1 MHVLFTIDYPDK
13 FMLQYRVRFKIDRIH
28 ALISFL
34 VKFCK
39 ILDVPVCI
47 YCCTL
52 ILLVW
57 YVLLF
62 IYKMKECLEFIL
74 LLHIKFMHFNIHMFK
89 CVYCVELAVHILH
102 WYNVSITFCYIF
114 ILSWSRYKTLRTFM
128 YMYLIFI
135 LD

>member
-13 FMLQYRVRFKIDRIH
+13 FMLQYKVRFKIDRIH

-74 LLHIKFMHFNIHMFK
+74 LLHIKFMHFNIHMFM
-89 CVYCVELAVHILH
+89 CVYCVELGCPYFTL
-102 WYNVSITFCYIF
+102 VSITFCYIF
-114 ILSWSRYKTLRTFM
+114 ILSWSRYKTLQTFM
-128 YMYLIFI
+128 HMYLIFI